1 MVPSVFGGDRG
12 GESVFD
18 NTKVRQL
25 TEALLSCSVPNLQ
38 LYTFSI
44 KFNRTNLEVNPTHI
58 RIALFLL
65 LIIILVFVFFCKRIG
80 FTHPMVV
87 IKLGVKESS
96 ENLSN
101 KQLLPTPTITLECCS
116 STGRSGSYRYPQSTT
131 A

>member
-44 KFNRTNLEVNPTHI
+44 KFNRTNLEVNPTHYKNSVVFVI
-58 RIALFLL
+58 NY
-65 LIIILVFVFFCKRIG
+65 IILVFVFF
-80 FTHPMVV
+80 F
-87 IKLGVKESS
+87 VKGLDSRT
-96 ENLSN
+96 
-101 KQLLPTPTITLECCS
+101 QW
-116 STGRSGSYRYPQSTT
+116 
-131 A
+131 